1 MISQGE
7 EFCQRKVQGA
17 GFYWPKEYL
26 GGLFADL
33 CCRKVVR
40 DVVQEV
46 PLVLEM
52 VWGRVEDQVIRS
64 WWMTWHETVP
74 D

>member
-1 MISQGE
+1 
-7 EFCQRKVQGA
+7 
-17 GFYWPKEYL
+17 
-26 GGLFADL
+26 
-33 CCRKVVR
+33 VR